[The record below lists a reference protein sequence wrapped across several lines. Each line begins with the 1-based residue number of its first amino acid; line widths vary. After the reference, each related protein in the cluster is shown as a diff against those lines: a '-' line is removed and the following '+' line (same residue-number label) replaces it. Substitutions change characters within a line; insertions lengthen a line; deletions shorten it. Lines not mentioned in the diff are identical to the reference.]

1 MGIVVKI
8 NIRGKTEKM
17 ETCFDFGREEELG
30 PALTMTN
37 YHFQVLWFY

>member
-1 MGIVVKI
+1 MEKSPKFGENMGIVVKI

-30 PALTMTN
+30 PA
-37 YHFQVLWFY
+37 